1 MQRSISNIVIK
12 FCDIDRRSLIQVV
25 REFFRVERVN
35 KSEDVTRLFCSA
47 EETLIEFFFESW
59 RVDLVPRHHGK

>member
-47 EETLIEFFFESW
+47 VETLIDFFFESW
-59 RVDLVPRHHGK
+59 SFRVGSLVWS